1 MCASASNTFGGNM
14 DREDSET
21 LRDIAGSLDRLE
33 ATASNIMFLLEAIL
47 EKLKS
52 GTSLQPYKVSYEKQ
66 SDG

>member
-1 MCASASNTFGGNM
+1 M